1 MFSVTYLG
9 HQGWLI
15 QDGHGR
21 ILVDPLLT
29 DEYSPGFSAE
39 IYPPRRFDLR
49 RFPPVDAVVLSHE
62 HADHLSLPSLALLD
76 RAVPI
81 VLPAR
86 SARALHDAVAGLGFH
101 VVPSRAGDRLTVGNL
116 EVALFGGAT
125 PQPQLDWEVTNL
137 QILIA
142 DRARHGSF
150 FTYVD
155 GWPTA
160 ETLAAIQQ
168 MVGRLGVLCHAN
180 NAMDW
185 SCLEGGP
192 GRLPSPTAYEL
203 AAEIAGAEASWW
215 GDGAPAVSAI
225 CGPGLAFRGDDAW
238 MNQILCVDSER
249 VCDALRALAPD
260 RVFRAPVAGET
271 VKLVRGAVR
280 RIAPHAPFVRALDRA
295 AWPSLRVA
303 HPRAWI
309 EDFAPACGERSF
321 DDAVWSALLA
331 QLDQLAGFL
340 YRRELFH
347 AVLALDRARGKRKPA
362 FALVLRCDR
371 DDTAHVFEYQ
381 PEASRFLRV
390 TTARPFETYALGLEC
405 WASDL
410 WRVLVGEM
418 LPQRLLGHLCTWS
431 FSPAPLSPLFAVWG
445 FFDALHRPAAAAAF
459 YGVLVRQLRDRPALV
474 PAGRHAR
481 SVRIRRTAARTA
493 GSRSPISTRRG
504 LASASRDARRNR

>member
-15 QDGHGR
+15 RGGDSR

-29 DEYSPGFSAE
+29 EEYSPGFSAE
-39 IYPPRRFDLR
+39 IYPPRRFAMR

-86 SARALHDAVAGLGFH
+86 SARPLRDAVAGLGFR
-101 VVPSRAGDRLTVGNL
+101 VVPSRPGDRLAAGEL
-116 EVALFGGAT
+116 DVALLGGVA
-125 PQPQLDWEVTNL
+125 PRAQLDWEVTNL

-142 DRARHGSF
+142 DRAGHGSF

-160 ETLAAIQQ
+160 GVIAAVRRR
-168 MVGRLGVLCHAN
+168 VGTPGVVCHAN

-185 SCLEGGP
+185 SCLEAGP
-192 GRLPSPTAYEL
+192 GRLAPPTVDEY
-203 AAEIAGAEASWW
+203 AAELLAAEASWW
-215 GDGAPAVSAI
+215 PGGGPRVSAI
-225 CGPGLAFRGDDAW
+225 CGPGLAFRGADAW
-238 MNQILCVDSER
+238 LNQILCIDSER
-249 VCDALRALAPD
+249 VRDALSARAPG
-260 RVFRAPVAGET
+260 RVFRAPVPGET
-271 VKLVRGAVR
+271 IELVRGRVR
-280 RIAPHAPFVRALDRA
+280 RIAPRAAFVHALDRA
-295 AWPSLRVA
+295 AWPSLATRRGAVPA
-303 HPRAWI
+303 VIDDYP
-309 EDFAPACGERSF
+309 PACGERALT
-321 DDAVWSALLA
+321 DAAWRDVLAELDLLA
-331 QLDQLAGFL
+331 AFL

-347 AVLALDRARGKRKPA
+347 AVLALDRAALGGRKPA

-371 DDTAHVFEYQ
+371 DDTARVFEYQ
-381 PEASRFLRV
+381 PEANRFMPV
-390 TTARPFETYALGLEC
+390 AAARPLERYALGLEC
-405 WASDL
+405 WAADL
-410 WRVLVGEM
+410 WRVLVGRL
-418 LPQRLLGHLCTWS
+418 LPQRLLGHLRTWS

-459 YGVLVRQLRDRPALV
+459 YGELAGRLRDRPPVV

-481 SVRIRRTAARTA
+481 RL
-493 GSRSPISTRRG
+493 RRG
-504 LASASRDARRNR
+504 RRLSPG